1 MEKKKLGN
9 FIKNNLQ
16 KISIFL
22 ISLVYIAQGLFA
34 FSKRDKSL
42 WEVLG
47 SIVLSIIVGV
57 IISNNMRSMGL
68 QDGRKSEKFM
78 ASEKMYG
85 DTKEKATPYF
95 HKLFAW
101 CEYKNSQE
109 LEQKKKEIIT
119 DAGLSW
125 KGYKT
130 GYYNTI
136 ELTIEQKKAIEKANT
151 AKLEKLTNRIL
162 LSDINSKKYGFFKK
176 ESRFGE
182 SERDYKTIS
191 SFNDVLTRTFTGIIF
206 GLYML
211 VPLINGGNWREVV
224 ANMLW
229 NAFQIILWLAFG
241 VIKYQDA
248 NSFMIDE
255 YRQTHIIQKT
265 EYLNEFIIT
274 MEKCPEVV
282 DNYDDEKSIDDYIK
296 EVYENEQKT
305 INN

>member
-34 FSKRDKSL
+34 FAKKDKSL

-68 QDGRKSEKFM
+68 QEGRKSEKFM
-78 ASEKMYG
+78 TSEKVYG
-85 DTKEKATPYF
+85 DTKEKATPHF

-125 KGYKT
+125 KGYKS

-136 ELTIEQKKAIEKANT
+136 DLTDDQKKAIDKANT
-151 AKLEKLTNRIL
+151 CKLEKLTNRVL
-162 LSDINSKKYGFFKK
+162 LSDINTRKYSLFKK

-182 SERDYKTIS
+182 SERDYKTVS

-211 VPLINGGNWREVV
+211 VPLINGGNWQEIV

-248 NSFMIDE
+248 YSFMVDE

-265 EYLNEFIIT
+265 EYLNEFIVT
-274 MEKCPEVV
+274 MEKSPEVIE
-282 DNYDDEKSIDDYIK
+282 NFDDEKSIDDYIK